1 MTTPGYDSDYEYE
14 DYPVRDPRV
23 TTVGLPP
30 GQMALIIG
38 VNAVISLIISVVV
51 VLIATRQ
58 AAPGSVA
65 ALPQAAAGTPA
76 ATVSAGELDATP
88 AATAPAAEAQTPTPV
103 TPVGTVIYEVQAGD
117 TLGAI
122 ASKFEVSLFDLML
135 ANGLSDEDFIQ
146 IGQKLE
152 VPLGGLPT
160 VTATFTPV
168 AFSTE
173 TPMPFDPPTPLP
185 TDAQGPPEPA
195 VTVGPSPTPTPTP
208 LISVT
213 ATVPGGATS
222 SPGATVAAAGA
233 PNITI
238 TEVVGGGT
246 LASETLIVLN
256 QGTGASMLN
265 WKLSG
270 SPLGNFV
277 FPDIFLFSG
286 GSIRIHTVAGQNTP
300 SDLYLGQSE
309 AAWPSGTTITLL
321 DSAGTEVSS
330 YTVP

>member
-1 MTTPGYDSDYEYE
+1 MTTPGYDSDYDFD

-23 TTVGLPP
+23 TAVGLPP

-65 ALPQAAAGTPA
+65 AQPLAADGTPA
-76 ATVSAGELDATP
+76 ATVSAGELATTP
-88 AATAPAAEAQTPTPV
+88 AETPPVVEQTPTPV
-103 TPVGTVIYEVQAGD
+103 TPVGSVTYQVQAGD
-117 TLGAI
+117 TLGQI
-122 ASKFEVSLFDLML
+122 ASKFSVSVFDLMV

-146 IGQKLE
+146 IGQQLE
-152 VPLGGLPT
+152 IPLGGLPT
-160 VTATFTPV
+160 ITATFTPV
-168 AFSTE
+168 ALSTE
-173 TPMPFDPPTPLP
+173 TPLPFDPPTPVP

-195 VTVGPSPTPTPTP
+195 VTVGPSPTPTATP
-208 LISVT
+208 RVT
-213 ATVPGGATS
+213 ST
-222 SPGATVAAAGA
+222 AAGSSLSA
-233 PNITI
+233 AGPIKIVI
-238 TEVVGGGT
+238 TEVTGGGS
-246 LASETLIVLN
+246 LPDETLIVLN
-256 QGTGASMLN
+256 QGPGSSMLN

-270 SPLGNFV
+270 SSLGNFV

-309 AAWPSGTTITLL
+309 PAWPSGTTIVLSDNTG
-321 DSAGTEVSS
+321 AEVSR

>member
-1 MTTPGYDSDYEYE
+1 MTTPGYDPDYDFD

-58 AAPGSVA
+58 AAPESVA
-65 ALPQAAAGTPA
+65 APPVAANGTPA
-76 ATVSAGELDATP
+76 ATVSAGELAATP
-88 AATAPAAEAQTPTPV
+88 TSTAPPAEVTPTPV
-103 TPVGTVIYEVQAGD
+103 TPVGSVTYEVQAGD
-117 TLGAI
+117 TLGQI
-122 ASKFEVSLFDLML
+122 AGKFSVSVFDLML

-146 IGQKLE
+146 IGQELE
-152 VPLGGLPT
+152 IPLGGLST

-168 AFSTE
+168 ALSTE
-173 TPMPFDPPTPLP
+173 TPLPFDPPTPLP
-185 TDAQGPPEPA
+185 TEAQGPPEPA
-195 VTVGPSPTPTPTP
+195 LTVGPSPTPTPTVP
-208 LISVT
+208 VT
-213 ATVPGGATS
+213 PSATAPPGATS
-222 SPGATVAAAGA
+222 SPAATAAPAGA
-233 PNITI
+233 AKIAI
-238 TEVVGGGT
+238 TEVVGAG
-246 LASETLIVLN
+246 SMPDETLIVLN
-256 QGTGASMLN
+256 QGAGSSMLN

-270 SPLGNFV
+270 SPLGNFI

-309 AAWPSGTTITLL
+309 SAWPAGTTITLL
-321 DSAGTEVSS
+321 DSSGQEVSS